1 VLFSCFQIANDD
13 HEQIVKVVRDPAA
26 ELPNRFQLLRCGELL
41 LNVLELVLGS
51 LPVRNVARD
60 FCKPDDVSGF
70 VRDTIDD
77 DRRPKAGAIF
87 SQTPPFR
94 FKASVLCRLR
104 KRTCWHTKLDVL
116 GSIKSAEMPTDN
128 LRRRVSLNTLRSG
141 IPGCHVAERIELKD
155 RVIDHGLDQ
164 LAVAPLTIEKLL
176 VGLLPLGDVSCD
188 LARSVHRLH
197 FGSHRRSPMPRND
210 RHPCE
215 LSSPR
220 R

>member
-77 DRRPKAGAIF
+77 D
-87 SQTPPFR
+87 
-94 FKASVLCRLR
+94 
-104 KRTCWHTKLDVL
+104 
-116 GSIKSAEMPTDN
+116 
-128 LRRRVSLNTLRSG
+128 
-141 IPGCHVAERIELKD
+141 
-155 RVIDHGLDQ
+155 
-164 LAVAPLTIEKLL
+164 
-176 VGLLPLGDVSCD
+176 
-188 LARSVHRLH
+188 
-197 FGSHRRSPMPRND
+197 
-210 RHPCE
+210 
-215 LSSPR
+215 
-220 R
+220 